1 MIVTF
6 KPFVACRCGS
16 LYVELVLKF
25 KNVVEEDWE
34 LSIFRSN
41 AKNGKFLR
49 TSSLVEISPV
59 INSTD
64 TPLTSKSTPQSN
76 GVFPF

>member
-1 MIVTF
+1 MII
-6 KPFVACRCGS
+6 ACRCGS

-25 KNVVEEDWE
+25 KNVVGEDWE

-41 AKNGKFLR
+41 AKNGNFLR
-49 TSSLVEISPV
+49 TSSVVEIPPV

-64 TPLTSKSTPQSN
+64 TPLTTKSTPESN
-76 GVFPF
+76 GMFPF